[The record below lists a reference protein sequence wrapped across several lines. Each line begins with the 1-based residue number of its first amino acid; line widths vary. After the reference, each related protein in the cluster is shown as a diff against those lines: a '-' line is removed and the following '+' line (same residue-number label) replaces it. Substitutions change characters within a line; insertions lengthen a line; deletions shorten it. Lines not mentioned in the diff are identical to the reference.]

1 MSQIES
7 ISVTRLVRRMKNL
20 LEIELGELWVEGEIS
35 NLRIQTSGHHYFT
48 LKDKG
53 GQISAVMF
61 KGNASRLGFRL
72 EDGMQVVV
80 FAEASLY
87 EARGTVQLIIRKV
100 EKQGQ
105 GDLQRK
111 FDELKAKLLAEGL
124 FDKDRKKPIPEFP
137 MSIGIISSASGAALQ
152 DMLNVLKRRAPW
164 VQPYLY
170 PVNVQGVGA
179 EVGIANAITEWS
191 NSMNGLPQI
200 DVLLVARGGGSIE
213 DLWNFNEEIVARA
226 LADCKIPTISGVGH
240 EIDFTIVDF
249 VADLRAP
256 TPSAAIELAVPEGE
270 DLQRQL
276 QYYEDYFGKTIR
288 QRMYSLNLQLESASK
303 LLYSKSP
310 DAHLRELLLRLES
323 LSNGLEVNLEK
334 GLRYQENH
342 FAFLSQKLIALDPSE
357 EVAQWRNRVEDL
369 SSRLDRSLDTQLEKK
384 KAKLENL
391 TYMNRALGPEK
402 VFARGFTMTK
412 DKAGNIIRDAVDL
425 DSGDSLYT
433 YFGKDSVKSTVDK
446 D

>member
-20 LEIELGELWVEGEIS
+20 LEIELGELWVEGEVS
-35 NLRIQTSGHHYFT
+35 NLRIQASGHHYFT

-100 EKQGQ
+100 EKQGK
-105 GDLQRK
+105 GDLQKK
-111 FDELKAKLLAEGL
+111 FEELKAKLFAEGL
-124 FDKDRKKPIPEFP
+124 FEKDRKKPIPEFP
-137 MSIGIISSASGAALQ
+137 MSMGIISSATGAALQ

-170 PVNVQGVGA
+170 PVNVQGIGA
-179 EVGIANAITEWS
+179 EVGIAKAIEEWS
-191 NSMNGLPQI
+191 EGKNNLPQI

-226 LADCKIPTISGVGH
+226 LAKCQIPTISGIGH

-256 TPSAAIELAVPEGE
+256 TPSAAIELAVPDGE
-270 DLQRQL
+270 ELQRQL
-276 QYYEDYFGKTIR
+276 QYYEDNFGKAVR
-288 QRMYSLNLQLESASK
+288 QRMSSLNLQLESVSK

-323 LSNGLEVNLEK
+323 LSNGLEVNLDK
-334 GLRYQENH
+334 GLRYQETH
-342 FAFLSQKLIALDPSE
+342 FAFLSQKLIALEPSE
-357 EVAQWRNRVEDL
+357 DVTQWRNRVEDL
-369 SSRLDRSLDTQLEKK
+369 SSRLERSLNTQIERK

-391 TYMNRALGPEK
+391 TYLNRALGPEK
-402 VFARGFTMTK
+402 VFARGFTMTQ
-412 DKAGNIIRDAVDL
+412 DKAGNIIRDSKGL
-425 DSGDSLYT
+425 ETGDTLHT
-433 YFGKDSVKSTVDK
+433 YFGKDRVKSIVEK